1 LSFYLRQLDQA
12 SAQGLATVSSARL
25 AAALGST
32 AAQVRKDLNRFGQL
46 GRPGVGYGVEEL
58 RRTVRQL
65 LGVDRRWP
73 VAVVGVGNLGRALT
87 RYRGFRER
95 SFDVVALFDAD
106 PAILG
111 TTVAGIKVSPLSK
124 VSKVVAERGVRLA
137 ILTVPA
143 EAAQGAAD
151 ALVRAGVA
159 GILNFAPATLRVPA
173 GVALYP
179 ADLTVFL
186 EQLSCQVSGVGFAA
200 LRNSPKSVRRTA
212 GRGEGRIGVDRG
224 RQSGKIEVFGKG

>member
-12 SAQGLATVSSARL
+12 AGQDPATISSARL
-25 AAALGST
+25 AAGLGST
-32 AAQVRKDLNRFGQL
+32 AAQVRKDLSRFGQL
-46 GRPGVGYGVEEL
+46 GRPGVGYAVEEL
-58 RRTVRQL
+58 RRTIRQV

-95 SFDVVALFDAD
+95 SFDVVALFDTD

-111 TTVAGIKVSPLSK
+111 TTIAGIRVSPLRALDT
-124 VSKVVAERGVRLA
+124 VVAKRGVRLA

-159 GILNFAPATLRVPA
+159 GILNFAPVTLRVPA

-186 EQLSCQVSGVGFAA
+186 EQLSCQVSGAGFAA
-200 LRNSPKSVRRTA
+200 GPGSPKSVGRIRRTA
-212 GRGEGRIGVDRG
+212 DR
-224 RQSGKIEVFGKG
+224 RRRSNRH